1 MVTPPPCQHSEKGND
16 ESNRQLPPMPPS
28 RHGSPLTALL
38 TAPLAPATTAAA
50 SSASMEERR
59 RRAQA
64 RTRQLRYREKQHQ
77 YEEELKASVA
87 TIRCEVHHAQLKLQS
102 IEEQHGS
109 FSHCAAQLPSSAPG
123 FMTPDFLQ
131 IARNFVHCFRSG
143 FQTATHGPWL
153 PPAAESSSTAAA
165 SGRSQAGQEQIRFV
179 QQRVHPDVL
188 HGDLRG
194 QNAFLEQWRRYTT
207 FFGSLALH
215 ARGFELLVQ
224 VEGLAVCRVQLTLSV
239 EVAACTFQHVLP
251 RMLLPESSVLAA
263 RLLSKQLQVPMTLTL
278 EFDEHGRVCRYERL
292 VNFVAALQPLL
303 SSYEDVAAALQGAH
317 ISADG
322 QLGQD
327 VAHRGETRRDARL
340 DLAFLLSPEV
350 DGPDEDD
357 TSV

>member
-1 MVTPPPCQHSEKGND
+1 MVTPPPCQHSND
-16 ESNRQLPPMPPS
+16 ESNRQLPPMPPP
-28 RHGSPLTALL
+28 RHGSPPTASF

-50 SSASMEERR
+50 SSASMEESR

-64 RTRQLRYREKQHQ
+64 RTRQQRYREKQHR
-77 YEEELKASVA
+77 YEEELKASVE
-87 TIRCEVHHAQLKLQS
+87 TIRCEIHHAQLQLQS

-109 FSHCAAQLPSSAPG
+109 VSHCAAQLPLAAPG

-131 IARNFVHCFRSG
+131 VARNLVHCFRSG
-143 FQTATHGPWL
+143 FETTTHGPWL
-153 PPAAESSSTAAA
+153 PLAAESSSTAAA

-179 QQRVHPDVL
+179 QQRVHLDVL

-194 QNAFLEQWRRYTT
+194 QNTFLEQWRRYTT

-224 VEGLAVCRVQLTLSV
+224 VEDLAVCRVQLTLSV
-239 EVAACTFQHVLP
+239 EVAARTFQHVLP
-251 RMLLPESSVLAA
+251 RMLLPESSALAA
-263 RLLSKQLQVPMTLTL
+263 RLLGKQLHVPMTLTL
-278 EFDEHGRVCRYERL
+278 EFDEHGRVCRYEPL

-303 SSYEDVAAALQGAH
+303 GSYEGVAAALQGAH
-317 ISADG
+317 ISAYG

-340 DLAFLLSPEV
+340 DLAFVLSPTA
-350 DGPDEDD
+350 GGCG
-357 TSV
+357 